1 VTERESLSSLP
12 AGHDLVWKSEG
23 VPEQV
28 LARAGEM
35 GVVISQGQWAAL
47 HPLQRF
53 ALVKLVRPGHEG
65 HNFGPVLKEFR
76 LL

>member
-1 VTERESLSSLP
+1 MS
-12 AGHDLVWKSEG
+12 AGYDSDWKSES

-35 GVVISQGQWAAL
+35 GVVISQDQWAAL

-65 HNFGPVLKEFR
+65 HNFGPALKEFG

>member
-1 VTERESLSSLP
+1 
-12 AGHDLVWKSEG
+12 
-23 VPEQV
+23 
-28 LARAGEM
+28 M
-35 GVVISQGQWAAL
+35 GVVISQDQWAAL

-65 HNFGPVLKEFR
+65 HNIGPALKEFG